1 MQLFSWLR
9 PLVAR
14 FSRTPGAN
22 ALRLARRRA
31 PQRPAFR
38 PGLETLEDRLTPS
51 GGGLL
56 DPTFD
61 GDGVRTLPQ
70 ATCNLAVAVAVQP
83 EGKIVSVGQ
92 NADGIAVV
100 RMNANG
106 SLDTSFN
113 GTGLVTLKVAHGAYG
128 KAVALQP

>member
-1 MQLFSWLR
+1 MLF
-9 PLVAR
+9 
-14 FSRTPGAN
+14 
-22 ALRLARRRA
+22 RLFCKPRRES
-31 PQRPAFR
+31 PAQPVRFR
-38 PGLETLEDRLTPS
+38 PCLEALEDRLTPS

-61 GDGVRTLPQ
+61 GDGVRSLPQ

-83 EGKIVSVGQ
+83 DGKIVSVGQ

-113 GTGLVTLKVAHGAYG
+113 GTGLVTLKVARGASG
-128 KAVALQP
+128 KAVAL